1 MEDLTDVYND
11 LIMEHS
17 MNSYNKKKLE
27 NADYSEIGHNP
38 NCGDE
43 ITLELK
49 LNGDKIEDM
58 AFSGHGCA
66 ISQASTS
73 IMIDTLR
80 GKTIEEA
87 KEIIKTFIEPPIDN
101 NNYLLIDEQSKEAAL
116 VDCSAVDSKINDALS
131 EAGAELKYILLTHG
145 HFDHIGAVDD
155 LVNKYQCSVYL
166 HERDYNCFYDDD
178 INLSNYSK
186 PLNMQA
192 KITLVKDFIECAGF
206 KIQFLNLPGH
216 THGSCFVIFQDHHII
231 FSGDVIFKGA
241 VGRYDFPNSS
251 LEETIASIEKIK
263 GISGNYLIYPG
274 HGPSTTLD
282 DEKRN
287 NPYLNRV

>member
-1 MEDLTDVYND
+1 MSNFRIKTMVLGMVSTNCYLVYND
-11 LIMEHS
+11 DTKEGVVVDPADNGAYIL
-17 MNSYNKKKLE
+17 NKC
-27 NADYSEIGHNP
+27 SELGVTP
-38 NCGDE
+38 
-43 ITLELK
+43 
-49 LNGDKIEDM
+49 
-58 AFSGHGCA
+58 
-66 ISQASTS
+66 
-73 IMIDTLR
+73 
-80 GKTIEEA
+80 
-87 KEIIKTFIEPPIDN
+87 
-101 NNYLLIDEQSKEAAL
+101 
-116 VDCSAVDSKINDALS
+116 VAV
-131 EAGAELKYILLTHG
+131 LLTHG

-166 HERDYNCFYDDD
+166 PERDYNCFYDDD

-287 NPYLNRV
+287 NPYLNRL

>member
-1 MEDLTDVYND
+1 ME
-11 LIMEHS
+11 
-17 MNSYNKKKLE
+17 
-27 NADYSEIGHNP
+27 
-38 NCGDE
+38 
-43 ITLELK
+43 ELK
-49 LNGDKIEDM
+49 IKHMTLGQMATNCYIIENGNQ
-58 AFSGHGCA
+58 S
-66 ISQASTS
+66 
-73 IMIDTLR
+73 
-80 GKTIEEA
+80 
-87 KEIIKTFIEPPIDN
+87 
-101 NNYLLIDEQSKEAAL
+101 LI
-116 VDCSAVDSKINDALS
+116 VDP
-131 EAGAELKYILLTHG
+131 GAESEKIIQYLNENHLNISAILLTHG

-166 HERDYNCFYDDD
+166 HERDSNCFYDDD

-186 PLNMQA
+186 PLNMQT

-241 VGRYDFPNSS
+241 IGRYDFPNSS

-287 NPYLNRV
+287 NPYLNRL